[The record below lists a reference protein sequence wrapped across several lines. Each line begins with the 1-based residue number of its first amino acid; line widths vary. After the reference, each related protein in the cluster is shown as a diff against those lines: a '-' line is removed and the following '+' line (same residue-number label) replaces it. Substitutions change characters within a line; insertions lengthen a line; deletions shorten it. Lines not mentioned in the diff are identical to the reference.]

1 MRLDFRD
8 GLIFT
13 SLSITYKGKIKK
25 IENIILD
32 TGAAQSIVSPDAVE
46 ELGITVEPDDRI
58 VTCYGIGGKQYA
70 VAKLVNGI
78 SFGPF
83 KLGDRTIDLGPV
95 DLDGEI
101 NGLLGMDMLMEV
113 GAVIDLKNLLL
124 YEGL

>member
-1 MRLDFRD
+1 MRLELRG

-13 SLSITYKGKIKK
+13 SLYITYKGKTKK
-25 IENIILD
+25 IDSIVLD

-46 ELGITVEPDDRI
+46 ELGIMVEPDDRI

-70 VAKLVNGI
+70 VAKQVNGI
-78 SFGPF
+78 AFGPF

-101 NGLLGMDMLMEV
+101 NGLLGMNMLMEV
-113 GAVIDLKNLLL
+113 GAVIDLKNSLL